1 MNNDILSDELRFRSW
16 VRTILIEE
24 LIYENAH
31 KNPDV
36 LLQYMLQE
44 GGPSGEG
51 FIKAMVSPFTDVLK
65 VAKVATK
72 DLLSI
77 AKFNFDMITTL
88 SPSKQAEA
96 RKKWEARNKGMES
109 EWAEAMAPI
118 DAAWEEGDA
127 QLIAFMFNPAG
138 FLGAKALDAGFD
150 TAVGTRDMLDDAGI
164 HLPFV
169 SNKDKDKDSKKEKD
183 GVVDILGTG
192 KKLLGD
198 LTKLFFIAHYEPG
211 GPLIAE
217 AGEEKEKTGNPEDGA
232 QTYIEEY
239 GLKEKIGKDA
249 KQLLESSKEYVDEIM
264 SAFEAQ
270 MTLLTA
276 LSDAQGLDSFLSA
289 VNAAGQAGVDIGGAG
304 LENFQGEIDN
314 GVRGVL
320 SNPKS
325 RQGFVDAY
333 LESQGMVPK
342 EGEDMPEVPDEKLV
356 PEIEKVIFMNSKIA
370 VQEQI
375 YTGAQQLKEQTT
387 DAVLEGTPEKD
398 QWELIKKTPMGA
410 EYISIYEQAI
420 KKIESL

>member
-31 KNPDV
+31 KDPDV

-96 RKKWEARNKGMES
+96 RKKWEARNKSMES

-138 FLGAKALDAGFD
+138 FLGAKALGAGFD

-169 SNKDKDKDSKKEKD
+169 SNKDKEKDSKKEKD

-198 LTKLFFIAHYEPG
+198 LTKLFFIAHYEPA

-217 AGEEKEKTGNPEDGA
+217 AGEEKEKPGNAEDGA
-232 QTYIEEY
+232 QRYIEEY
-239 GLKEKIGKDA
+239 GLKEKIEKDA

-264 SAFEAQ
+264 NAFEAQ

-342 EGEDMPEVPDEKLV
+342 EGEETPEVPDEKLV

-387 DAVLEGTPEKD
+387 DAVLDGTPEKD